1 MVGSHLQG
9 QHGAFLQNRC
19 SLAGSHPHR
28 GRKVAFLRIEAA
40 SDHVETGGL
49 YCQEIW
55 KPLLRV
61 GVSGRAEDE
70 TKMHMGGDEGDGLE
84 AGNGNETN
92 GNETVRVV
100 CR

>member
-1 MVGSHLQG
+1 M
-9 QHGAFLQNRC
+9 
-19 SLAGSHPHR
+19 
-28 GRKVAFLRIEAA
+28 
-40 SDHVETGGL
+40 ETGGL
-49 YCQEIW
+49 CCQEIW
-55 KPLLRV
+55 KPLLCV

-70 TKMHMGGDEGDGLE
+70 TRMHMGGDEGNGLE